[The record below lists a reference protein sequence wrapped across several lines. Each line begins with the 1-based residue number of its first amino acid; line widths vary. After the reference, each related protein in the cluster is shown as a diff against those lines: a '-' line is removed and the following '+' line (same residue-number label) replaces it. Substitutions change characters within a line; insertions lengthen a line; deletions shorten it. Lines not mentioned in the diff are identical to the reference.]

1 MRARSNLSK
10 AGPPQL
16 TEKHERL
23 IEYMTFGCPNA
34 VILQHVQRPA
44 VIDPDTG
51 AEIKPA
57 RNPVPGQQLTLE
69 EAAKLVGMSRKAA
82 RMLLASPIGSKAM
95 ARALQDLRDGAKPIA
110 MAKIIELI
118 GTEGEGKAADRKVQ
132 LEAAR
137 TILGDDAGP
146 SPVTINNT
154 TINNAGVILAPGYVM
169 DLRPRDDEG
178 KIIEHHAAEQS

>member
-1 MRARSNLSK
+1 VRARSNLSK
-10 AGPPQL
+10 AGPPHL

-23 IEYMTFGCPNA
+23 IEYMTFGCPNP

-44 VIDPDTG
+44 IVDPDTG
-51 AEIKPA
+51 DEIKPA
-57 RNPVPGQQLTLE
+57 RTPLPGQQLTLE

-95 ARALQDLRDGAKPIA
+95 ARALQDLRDGAKPLA
-110 MAKIIELI
+110 MAKIVELI
-118 GTEGEGKAADRKVQ
+118 STTGEGKAADRKVQ

-137 TILGDDAGP
+137 TILGDEAGP
-146 SPVTINNT
+146 SPTTIINN

-169 DLRPRDDEG
+169 DLRPRDPDGNVIEG
-178 KIIEHHAAEQS
+178 EVVERA